1 MPAGIR
7 KTKQLHNKFLEEASM
22 PDGELV
28 DTIHTKYNKWTIY
41 KVRTFMSAEFHAY
54 KNGNYS
60 FMAKDLRWVVDEINQ
75 RDR

>member
-1 MPAGIR
+1 MPTGLR
-7 KTKQLHNKFLEEASM
+7 KTKQTLNKVLEDASM

-28 DTIHTKYNKWTIY
+28 DTIHTRSNKWTIY
-41 KVRTFMSAEFHAY
+41 KVRTFMSAEFRAY
-54 KNGNYS
+54 KNGNYT